1 MAFRSTPCAS
11 TTCFPSTAWRT
22 SPKLIL
28 GLAGGLT
35 IGTGG
40 LNTGQTV
47 VAVAVFVAIA
57 SSSVAL
63 PVLAYFAAHNRLRRP
78 LDDLRV

>member
-1 MAFRSTPCAS
+1 M
-11 TTCFPSTAWRT
+11 
-22 SPKLIL
+22 
-28 GLAGGLT
+28 AGGLT
-35 IGTGG
+35 IGAGG

-63 PVLAYFAAHNRLRRP
+63 PVLAYFAAHNRVRRP